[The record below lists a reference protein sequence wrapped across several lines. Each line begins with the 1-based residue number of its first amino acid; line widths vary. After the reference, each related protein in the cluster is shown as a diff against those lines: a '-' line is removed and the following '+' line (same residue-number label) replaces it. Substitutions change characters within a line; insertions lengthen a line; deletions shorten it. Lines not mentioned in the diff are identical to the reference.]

1 MSDATVKDGTMFP
14 NKPVGNPGI
23 IMSKTC
29 VDLTFFPSGKLM
41 MSGLVAMRLLSTSTP
56 SIIKM
61 DVALVS
67 AIARFRPIVMA
78 LITVVNGDNV
88 AAHIGSHAGGVT
100 TDTLDAAMVSSS
112 AISKLCLVGS
122 EVF

>member
-1 MSDATVKDGTMFP
+1 MSDATVKDGTMCP
-14 NKPVGNPGI
+14 NKTVGNPGI
-23 IMSKTC
+23 IMSQTC

-41 MSGLVAMRLLSTSTP
+41 MSGLVAMRLLTTSTP

-61 DVALVS
+61 DLAPVS
-67 AIARFRPIVMA
+67 AIARFRPIVTA

-88 AAHIGSHAGGVT
+88 AAHIRSHARGVT
-100 TDTLDAAMVSSS
+100 TDTLDAATVSSS

-122 EVF
+122 GLF

>member
-1 MSDATVKDGTMFP
+1 MSDATVKDGTMCP
-14 NKPVGNPGI
+14 NKTVGNPGI
-23 IMSKTC
+23 IMSQTC

-41 MSGLVAMRLLSTSTP
+41 MSGLVAMRLLTTSTP

-61 DVALVS
+61 DVAPVS
-67 AIARFRPIVMA
+67 AIAQFHPIVTE

-88 AAHIGSHAGGVT
+88 AAHIGSHVGGVT
-100 TDTLDAAMVSSS
+100 TDTLDAATVSLS